1 MFMLHPNRTALP
13 QNAAVH
19 VRVRWHRVLGVVPM
33 PAPAIVVDTR
43 RSRR

>member
-19 VRVRWHRVLGVVPM
+19 VRVRWRRVLGVVPVL
-33 PAPAIVVDTR
+33 APAIVVDNR
-43 RSRR
+43 RPRR